1 MTNAPPVISSAIRD
15 FIVETFLFGDDSE
28 LENDTSFM
36 DSSLIDSM
44 GILQVT
50 GFIEKNFGI
59 KIADKDFTP
68 VNLDSIERISQFIQG
83 KQPTA

>member
-28 LENDTSFM
+28 LQNDTSFM

-59 KIADKDFTP
+59 KIADEDFTP

-83 KQPTA
+83 KRPTA

>member
-59 KIADKDFTP
+59 AIADEEFIP
-68 VNLDSIERISQFIQG
+68 VNLDSIDRIAQFVEN
-83 KQPTA
+83 KQVST